1 MNQYKVNALL
11 EAIKT
16 YFRNYILVVAPT
28 ALVFILKGINLETGV
43 IDINWILLRAVCLSE
58 TIGFFLV
65 GLDRYK
71 HVYTKSLNPEELE
84 GKSAGIL
91 KF

>member
-58 TIGFFLV
+58 TIGVLSSWTRQV
-65 GLDRYK
+65 
-71 HVYTKSLNPEELE
+71 
-84 GKSAGIL
+84 
-91 KF
+91 